1 MAAATDVVHGGR
13 WGDMLAGYSRRLVE
27 RLRRACPPAVR
38 ANLSRVLRLRTSVAF
53 RLFARAQVLASAR
66 EYQKAISTAR
76 MALRFQPR
84 FVPAYEILI
93 QLLAHVGAYDKALG
107 VCARA
112 MEVNARSDGV
122 IASVRNILPQVR
134 RSGHPE
140 KVIRTLDRC
149 LAAFP
154 YQIDVLKTLVGML
167 SELGRY
173 REAVLAC
180 DRLLEIDPDL
190 MAVVQTREQIF
201 DDPKARPQLHGLQA
215 AKIQRPDEYERLVA
229 HNVAGQLADVMTRFY
244 RDMGADVSSVPLI
257 RALNNFRQGLS
268 RGHAASSQPASSP
281 LIQFERAWANY
292 QEGHTSEAFR
302 LFETVFGDASARM
315 RIDGNPFIRE
325 AVVRSGEMLG
335 RYQETAGNIDA
346 AVAIYRQ
353 ILQLDGDG
361 VIARRLL
368 LLLSRRGNL
377 REAANFAETAF
388 VNRINLYP
396 QLLDNPYI
404 ADLKK
409 EMASSS

>member
-1 MAAATDVVHGGR
+1 
-13 WGDMLAGYSRRLVE
+13 MLAGYSRRLAE

-53 RLFARAQVLASAR
+53 RLYARAQVLASAA
-66 EYQKAISTAR
+66 EHEKAISAAR
-76 MALRFQPR
+76 IALRFQPR

-93 QLLAHVGAYDKALG
+93 QLLAHVGNFDKALE
-107 VCARA
+107 VCAHA

-122 IASVRNILPQVR
+122 IASVRNILPHVR
-134 RSGHPE
+134 RSERPE
-140 KVIRTLDRC
+140 RVIRTLNRC

-154 YQIDVLKTLVGML
+154 QQIDVLKTLVGML

-173 REAVLAC
+173 REAVLTC
-180 DRLLEIDPDL
+180 DGLLEIDPDL
-190 MAVVQTREQIF
+190 MAVVQARQQIF
-201 DDPKARPQLHGLQA
+201 DDPKARSQLQGLKA
-215 AKIQRPDEYERLVA
+215 TKIQRSDEYERLVA
-229 HNVAGQLADVMTRFY
+229 HNVAGQLTDVMTKFY

-268 RGHAASSQPASSP
+268 LVDAASAQPAASP
-281 LIQFERAWANY
+281 LIQFERAWASY
-292 QEGHTSEAFR
+292 QEGRIAEAFH
-302 LFETVFGDASARM
+302 LFEMVFSDASARM
-315 RIDGNPFIRE
+315 RMDGNPFIRE
-325 AVVRSGEMLG
+325 AVIRSGEMLG

-368 LLLSRRGNL
+368 LLLSRSGNL

-409 EMASSS
+409 EMSASP